1 VFATVHQAS
10 DTQRINISP
19 ATRSRFTTITLTPY
33 TQDAIQ
39 ALLQQQLT
47 AQLCRPGGG
56 GLERGASPREAA
68 GLLELLLTLAEVA
81 HQELRA
87 APNVRQLLRCVQYVA
102 AAEAEPSLEMRV
114 LVGFRWL
121 VLDSLQPDP
130 VLQQQLAAR
139 VLEQYSSNSSSSGRD
154 ILLKLQQLLDTAFQT
169 PDDPSLQNPGAL
181 LRALPTGHVQL
192 AFTGVAALAAPSAEA
207 NAVAAQPQLL
217 TDRLRLSPTPSLV
230 SNMARILAASTV
242 QGPLLLEGPPGIGK
256 TAVVHQVAA
265 LLGFSC
271 ERINFSANTTLEQLL
286 GSFIPKVVGGQRLFA
301 WQDGVLVRA
310 VRQGKWLLLDEIN
323 LAPPEV
329 LAAVAPLFDR

>member
-1 VFATVHQAS
+1 M
-10 DTQRINISP
+10 QRVNISP
-19 ATRSRFTTITLTPY
+19 ATRSRFTTITLMPY
-33 TQDAIQ
+33 TPEDIQ
-39 ALLQQQLT
+39 SLLQQQLT
-47 AQLCRPGGG
+47 LYLCRPGGG
-56 GLERGASPREAA
+56 GLERGASASEVQW
-68 GLLELLLTLAEVA
+68 LLDLLLTLADVTQ
-81 HQELRA
+81 QELRA
-87 APNVRQLLRCVQYVA
+87 APNVRQLLRCVQYIA
-102 AAEAEPSLEMRV
+102 AADAEPSLAMRL
-114 LVGFRWL
+114 LVGFKWL

-130 VLQQQLAAR
+130 LQQQHLAAR
-139 VLEQYSSNSSSSGRD
+139 VLEQYSSSSNGSSSRISKAGGSSLRE
-154 ILLKLQQLLDTAFQT
+154 LQQLLDAAFQL
-169 PDDPSLQNPGAL
+169 PDDPQLQHPGAL

-192 AFTGVAALAAPSAEA
+192 AFTGVAALSAPTAAATSVSASA
-207 NAVAAQPQLL
+207 NGQLL
-217 TDRLRLSPTPSLV
+217 TQRLQLSPTPSLI

-256 TAVVHQVAA
+256 TAVVHQVAS

-286 GSFIPKVVGGQRLFA
+286 GSFIPKVVGGQRVFA